1 MIMRVTNNMM
11 TDSLVRYL
19 TAQNE
24 ALYERQTIIASQKR
38 INKPSDDPIGMGK
51 VLDYRQTLA
60 SIEQYETNIQNGQ
73 TRLEVTEVNL
83 DLVDDLLQVG
93 SAIGQDEAGGTP
105 ASRQLM
111 AEEVKNIFDQV
122 LDVANSKLNDNYM
135 FSGYQTQTAP
145 FSRDDALATTFDK
158 FTVTYNGDAGDA
170 RFIVGQNSEITIDTD
185 GRPLFHNAAGGGLN
199 IFDAMRDLI
208 VGLENDDTAAIS
220 AQAVMIDQGRSQI
233 NDIRGAN
240 SPILYQLETTEN
252 HWQNYKP
259 KIQELLGRQEE
270 ADITQ
275 AVVELQSIE
284 LAYQTTLAT
293 TARII
298 QSGLINFLK

>member
-1 MIMRVTNNMM
+1 MRVTNNIM

-38 INKPSDDPIGMGK
+38 INAPSDDPIGMGK

-60 SIEQYETNIQNGQ
+60 SIEQYQTNIQSGKM
-73 TRLEVTEVNL
+73 RLDITEIHL
-83 DLVDDLLQVG
+83 DLVDDLLQLV
-93 SAIGQDEAGGTP
+93 SAIGQTEAGGT
-105 ASRQLM
+105 AESRVLA
-111 AEEVKNIFDQV
+111 AEEVKMLYDQV
-122 LDVANSKLNDNYM
+122 LDLTNSKLNDNYM
-135 FSGYQTQTAP
+135 FSGYQTKTAP
-145 FSRDDALATTFDK
+145 FSRDDTQATTFDK

-170 RFIVGQNSEITIDTD
+170 RFMVGHNTEITIDTD

-208 VGLENDDTAAIS
+208 VGLENDDTAVIS
-220 AQAVMIDQGRSQI
+220 AQGGMMDQARTQI
-233 NDIRGAN
+233 NNIRAAN
-240 SPILYQLETTEN
+240 APILYQLETTEN

-259 KIQELLGRQEE
+259 KIQELLGKQEE

-275 AVVELQSIE
+275 AVVELQRIE
-284 LAYQTTLAT
+284 LAYQTTLAA

>member
-1 MIMRVTNNMM
+1 MRVTNNIM

-60 SIEQYETNIQNGQ
+60 SIEQYQTNIQSGK
-73 TRLEVTEVNL
+73 TRLEVTEVHL
-83 DLVDDLLQVG
+83 DLVDDLLQMVR
-93 SAIGQDEAGGTP
+93 AMAQTEAGGT
-105 ASRQLM
+105 AESRQLA
-111 AEEVKNIFDQV
+111 AEQVKMLYDQV
-122 LDVANSKLNDNYM
+122 LDLTNSKLNDNYM
-135 FSGYQTQTAP
+135 FSGYQTKTAP
-145 FSRDDALATTFDK
+145 FSRDDTQATTFDK

-170 RFIVGQNSEITIDTD
+170 RFIVAHNTEITIDTD

-208 VGLENDDTAAIS
+208 VSLENDDTAAIS
-220 AQAVMIDQGRSQI
+220 AQGGLMDQARTQI
-233 NDIRGAN
+233 NNVRAAN

-259 KIQELLGRQEE
+259 KIQELLGKEEE

-275 AVVELQSIE
+275 AVVELQRIA

-293 TARII
+293 AARII
-298 QSGLINFLK
+298 QPGLINFLK

>member
-1 MIMRVTNNMM
+1 M

-60 SIEQYETNIQNGQ
+60 SIEQYQTNIQSGKM
-73 TRLEVTEVNL
+73 RLDISEIHL
-83 DLVDDLLQVG
+83 DLVDDLLQMV
-93 SAIGQDEAGGTP
+93 SAIAQTEAGQT
-105 ASRQLM
+105 AESRRLA
-111 AEEVKNIFDQV
+111 AEEVKMLYDQV
-122 LDVANSKLNDNYM
+122 LDLTNSKLNDNYM
-135 FSGYQTQTAP
+135 FSGYQTKTAP
-145 FSRDDALATTFDK
+145 FLRDDTQATTFDK

-170 RFIVGQNSEITIDTD
+170 RFMVAHNSEITIDTD
-185 GRPLFHNAAGGGLN
+185 GRPLFHNAAAGGLN

-220 AQAVMIDQGRSQI
+220 PQGGMMDQARIQI
-233 NDIRGAN
+233 NTVRAAN
-240 SPILYQLETTEN
+240 SSIFYQLETTEN

-259 KIQELLGRQEE
+259 KIQELLGKQEE
-270 ADITQ
+270 ADITR
-275 AVVELQSIE
+275 AVVELQRIE
-284 LAYQTTLAT
+284 LAYQTTLAAA
-293 TARII
+293 ARII
-298 QSGLINFLK
+298 QPGLINFLK

>member
-1 MIMRVTNNMM
+1 MRVTNNMM

-24 ALYERQTIIASQKR
+24 ALYERQTVIASQKR
-38 INKPSDDPIGMGK
+38 INKPSDDPIGVGK

-60 SIEQYETNIQNGQ
+60 SIDQYQTNIQSGQ
-73 TRLEVTEVNL
+73 TRLEVTEITMDMVN
-83 DLVDDLLQVG
+83 DLLKMV
-93 SAIGQDEAGGTP
+93 SAIGQTEAGGTTE
-105 ASRQLM
+105 SCQLM
-111 AEEVKNIFDQV
+111 AQEIKNIFDQV
-122 LDVANSKLNDNYM
+122 LDLANSKLDCNYM
-135 FSGYQTQTAP
+135 YSGYQTQTAP

-158 FTVTYNGDAGDA
+158 FTVTYNGDTGDA
-170 RFIVGQNSEITIDTD
+170 RYIVGQNSEITIDTD
-185 GRPLFHNAAGGGLN
+185 GRPLFHDAAGGGLN

-220 AQAVMIDQGRSQI
+220 TQAGMMDQARAQI
-233 NDIRGAN
+233 NTIRAAN
-240 SPILYQLETTEN
+240 SPIAYQLETSEN

-259 KIQELLGRQEE
+259 KIQELLGREEE

-293 TARII
+293 TARVI
-298 QSGLINFLK
+298 QPGLIDFLK

>member
-1 MIMRVTNNMM
+1 MRVTNNMM

-158 FTVTYNGDAGDA
+158 FTVTYNGDTGDA
-170 RFIVGQNSEITIDTD
+170 RYIVGQNSEITIDTD
-185 GRPLFHNAAGGGLN
+185 GRPLFHDAAGGGLN

-220 AQAVMIDQGRSQI
+220 TQAGMMDQARAQI
-233 NDIRGAN
+233 NTIRAAN
-240 SPILYQLETTEN
+240 SPIAYQLETSEN

-259 KIQELLGRQEE
+259 KIQELLGREEE

-293 TARII
+293 TARVI
-298 QSGLINFLK
+298 QPGLIDFLK